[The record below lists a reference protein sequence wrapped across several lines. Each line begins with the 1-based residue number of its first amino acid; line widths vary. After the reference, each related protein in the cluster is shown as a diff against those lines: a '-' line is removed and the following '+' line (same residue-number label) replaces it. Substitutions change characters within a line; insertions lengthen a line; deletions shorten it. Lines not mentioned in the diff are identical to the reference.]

1 MNNVGLNTVGLNTGA
16 LWLAVVALGLYHGL
30 NPAMGWPLAVAN
42 GMTDRRA
49 SSVFATMLPLGS
61 GHFLAIAVALLPF
74 AWLGWYLAWSRA
86 IRIGAGMAVL
96 LFGIVKLVDRRHP
109 RMLARIPPTRL
120 AWWSFLMATAHGA
133 GLMLVPFM
141 LGLCVTSAP
150 GAATAQ
156 AGNHAALMG
165 YLAQARLGTAML
177 IAAVHTVTALL
188 AGIGIAWLV
197 YRYLGLRFLQ
207 RAWLNLDAVWGAS
220 LVLAGAAG
228 IAFGM

>member
-1 MNNVGLNTVGLNTGA
+1 LNTGA
-16 LWLAVVALGLYHGL
+16 LWLAVLAFGLYHGL

-49 SSVFATMLPLGS
+49 ASVFATMLPLGG
-61 GHFLAIAVALLPF
+61 GHFLAIAVALVPF
-74 AWLGWYLAWSRA
+74 AWLGWYLEWSRA
-86 IRIGAGMAVL
+86 IRIGAGVAVL
-96 LFGIVKLVDRRHP
+96 LFGVYKLLNRRHP
-109 RMLARIPPTRL
+109 RLLARIPPTRL

-141 LGLCVTSAP
+141 LGLCVAPAP
-150 GAATAQ
+150 GH
-156 AGNHAALMG
+156 HAMMASLVSTNT
-165 YLAQARLGTAML
+165 GTAML
-177 IAAVHTVTALL
+177 VAIVHTLATLV
-188 AGIGIAWLV
+188 AGIGMAWIV

-228 IAFGM
+228 IALAL

>member
-1 MNNVGLNTVGLNTGA
+1 MNTGA
-16 LWLAVVALGLYHGL
+16 LWLTVVALGLYHGL

-49 SSVFATMLPLGS
+49 ASVFATLLPLGG

-74 AWLGWYLAWSRA
+74 AWLGWYVEWNRA
-86 IRIGAGMAVL
+86 IRIGAGLAVL
-96 LFGIVKLVDRRHP
+96 LFGAFKLLKRRHP
-109 RMLARIPPTRL
+109 RLLARIPPTRL

-141 LGLCVTSAP
+141 LGICMAP
-150 GAATAQ
+150 ETA
-156 AGNHAALMG
+156 GHAALMNT
-165 YLAQARLGTAML
+165 LAQAKLGTAML
-177 IAAVHTVTALL
+177 VAAVHTLANVV
-188 AGIGIAWLV
+188 AGICMAWIV
-197 YRYLGLRFLQ
+197 YRYLGLRFLR

-228 IAFGM
+228 IGLGMS